1 MTPFHPLTEP
11 EKMALTVKW
20 RAMVRM
26 FEAANVLL
34 ASATTANERV
44 TYGLARDLAQQQ
56 LRELVRQVPA
66 IVTANILA
74 ASETALGPVGIVELN

>member
-1 MTPFHPLTEP
+1 MLPQLSEP
-11 EKMALTVKW
+11 EKMALTVRG
-20 RAMVRM
+20 RACVRL

-34 ASATTANERV
+34 TGATTANERV
-44 TYGLARDLAQQQ
+44 TYELARDLAQQQ

-74 ASETALGPVGIVELN
+74 ASETALGPIGSVELN